1 MAVSRH
7 ILITGAS
14 RGIGLGLTQAFIQ
27 AGWQVHAV
35 IRNLAGSH
43 ELQELA
49 TKYGQCLQ
57 LIECDLEQRE
67 AGPLIDHALGDQPL
81 TCALF
86 NAGVYGPAHQDPRQA
101 NSAEI
106 GQLFLANAVAPISL
120 AQQLAGRIETGGVMA
135 FISSQM
141 ASLQLNRALD
151 MPLYGASKA
160 ALNSLLLSWSSHYA
174 ELPWSLL
181 ALHPGWVRTAMG
193 GADAPL
199 SVADSASGLCQVI
212 TAELGRRRC
221 TFLDYQGQAL
231 PW

>member
-1 MAVSRH
+1 MAVSRS

-14 RGIGLGLTQAFIQ
+14 RGIGLGLTQAFVQ
-27 AGWQVHAV
+27 TGWQVHAV
-35 IRNLAGSH
+35 SRNLTGSN
-43 ELQELA
+43 ELQALA
-49 TKYGQCLQ
+49 TQHGQSLQ

-67 AGPLIDHALGDQPL
+67 AGQLIDQALGDQHL

-86 NAGVYGPAHQDPRQA
+86 NAGVYGPQHQDPRQA
-101 NSAEI
+101 SSAEI
-106 GQLFLANAVAPISL
+106 GQLFLANAIAPISL
-120 AQQLAGRIETGGVMA
+120 AQQLAGRIETGGVIA

-141 ASLQLNRALD
+141 ASLQLNHALD

-193 GADAPL
+193 GPDAQL
-199 SVADSASGLCQVI
+199 SVLDSAAGLYQVI
-212 TAELGRRRC
+212 SAQLDRRTC
-221 TFLDYQGQAL
+221 AFLDYQGQTL

>member
-1 MAVSRH
+1 VAVSRS

-14 RGIGLGLTQAFIQ
+14 RGIGLGLTQAFVQ
-27 AGWQVHAV
+27 AGWRVYAV
-35 IRNLAGSH
+35 SRNLAASS
-43 ELQELA
+43 ELQALA
-49 TKYGQCLQ
+49 QQQGERLQ

-67 AGPLIDHALGDQPL
+67 AGQLLDQALGQQTL

-86 NAGVYGPAHQDPRQA
+86 NAGVYGPPHQDPRQA
-101 NSAEI
+101 NAAEI
-106 GQLFLANAVAPISL
+106 GQLFFANAIAPISL
-120 AQQLAGRIETGGVMA
+120 AQQLAGRIESGGVIA
-135 FISSQM
+135 FMSSQM

-151 MPLYGASKA
+151 MPLYGASKT
-160 ALNSLLLSWSSHYA
+160 ALNSLLLSWRSQYR

-199 SVADSASGLCQVI
+199 EVADSAASLLQVI
-212 TAELGRRRC
+212 SSQMGRNRC
-221 TFLDYQGQAL
+221 TFLDYQGQTL

>member
-1 MAVSRH
+1 MAVKRS

-14 RGIGLGLTQAFIQ
+14 RGLGLGLTQAFAH
-27 AGWQVHAV
+27 AGWRVHAV
-35 IRNLAGSH
+35 SRNLAGST
-43 ELQELA
+43 ELRALEQH
-49 TKYGQCLQ
+49 YGERLH
-57 LIECDLEQRE
+57 LIECDLEQRD
-67 AGPLIDHALGDQPL
+67 AGQLIDQALGRQTL

-86 NAGVYGPAHQDPRQA
+86 NAGAYGPPHQDPRQTNA
-101 NSAEI
+101 AEI
-106 GQLFLANAVAPISL
+106 GQLFLANAVAPVSL
-120 AQQLAGRIETGGVMA
+120 AQQLAERIESGGVIA
-135 FISSQM
+135 FMSSQM
-141 ASLQLNRALD
+141 ASLQLNRARD

-199 SVADSASGLCQVI
+199 SVADSAAGLLHVI
-212 TAELGRRRC
+212 NRQLGRKQC
-221 TFLDYQGQAL
+221 AFLDYQGQAL

>member
-1 MAVSRH
+1 MAVNHS
-7 ILITGAS
+7 ILITGAA
-14 RGIGLGLTQAFIQ
+14 RGIGLGLTQAFVQ

-35 IRNLAGSH
+35 SRNLTGSH
-43 ELQELA
+43 ELQALA
-49 TKYGQCLQ
+49 AQHGPRLQ

-67 AGPLIDHALGDQPL
+67 AGQLIDRALGEQHL

-86 NAGVYGPAHQDPRQA
+86 NAGVYGPQHQDPRQA

-106 GQLFLANAVAPISL
+106 GQLFLANAVAPVSL
-120 AQQLAGRIETGGVMA
+120 AQQLAGRVEAGGVIA

-193 GADAPL
+193 GPDAPL
-199 SVADSASGLCQVI
+199 SVVDSATGLYQVI
-212 TAELGRRRC
+212 SAQLGRRTC
-221 TFLDYQGQAL
+221 AFLDYQGQTL